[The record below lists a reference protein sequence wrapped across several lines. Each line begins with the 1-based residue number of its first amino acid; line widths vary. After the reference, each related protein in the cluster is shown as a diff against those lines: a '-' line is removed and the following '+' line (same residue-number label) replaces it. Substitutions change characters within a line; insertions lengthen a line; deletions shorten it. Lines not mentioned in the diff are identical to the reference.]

1 MLKGE
6 GSVLINIRSR
16 INEMIVENTNVK
28 TFLITD
34 FPRKAMPGMLYEFN
48 HGDISRPDKRTGKRA
63 SINSTLHIRK
73 ADVEFDWKMKKKM
86 DRLQASVESQSTGKL
101 SDAPREEEKAA
112 LEAIVNLRDSGSGD
126 VRKSAYVEVFLLITI
141 ACDSKKVFKRKIRAL
156 KHNMKNVWG
165 FKYDELKMEQQRAL
179 SAVWMAGDLEIF
191 KDYHGRI
198 MDIDSLAAFY
208 PFLDGSLSVD
218 IGCYIGHRIK
228 DGTGV
233 YIDFMSSPD
242 NQNMLVVGDTGSGKS
257 AFIKALIEG
266 MLAAGMKGYIKDVD
280 GEYLEICQKYGG
292 EWVDFSLAS
301 GKFVDPTII
310 ESALINEIDISRLSK
325 AELLKVKQADAAR
338 YTEAMTLTRGIIGVL
353 VDEFTIKKRNA
364 LEFALLKMWTDA
376 GIDEEDP
383 STWETREKVGIRI
396 LYEQIKNHAFSEDPK
411 VLFKEGSRE
420 LMEDLW
426 TYFEGGQKHLFKYA
440 QSSDWIKD
448 SPLTVFY
455 IASSVDDGLD
465 ERIGTAKMLMIDQMI
480 WQQVKRD
487 RLKKMQ
493 FSFGVDDE
501 FQRLI
506 NNSAAKKSAYRN
518 FTTARKFNYQQ
529 IAGFND
535 PTILKENKGIWNNA
549 KYNVLFTLK
558 KDLIEEIAD
567 SGNIPKEVVGEW
579 LNLPEYGFI
588 FREKKNN
595 REAFDILRAE
605 LPQEELELS
614 KTRGLN

>member
-1 MLKGE
+1 M
-6 GSVLINIRSR
+6 INISSR
-16 INEMIVENTNVK
+16 INQIIIDNTNVK
-28 TFLITD
+28 TFLITG
-34 FPRKAMPGMLYEFN
+34 FPSKAIPGMLYEFN
-48 HGDISRPDKRTGKRA
+48 HGDISKPDKRTGIRA
-63 SINSTLHIRK
+63 SINSMLHIRK
-73 ADVEFDWKMKKKM
+73 ADVQFDWKMTKKM
-86 DRLQASVESQSTGKL
+86 DRLQASVESHSTGKL

-112 LEAIVNLRDSGSGD
+112 LQAIVNLRDSGSGD
-126 VRKSAYVEVFLLITI
+126 VTKSSYVEVFLLVTI
-141 ACDSKKVFKRKIRAL
+141 SCDDKKVFKRKIRAL

-165 FKYDELKMEQQRAL
+165 FKYNELKMEQQRAL

-198 MDIDSLAAFY
+198 MDLDSLAAFY
-208 PFLDGSLSVD
+208 PFLDGSLSAD

-228 DGTGV
+228 DGTAV
-233 YIDFMSSPD
+233 SIDFMSSSD
-242 NQNMLVVGDTGSGKS
+242 NENMLVIGDTGSGKS
-257 AFIKALIEG
+257 AFMKALIEG

-280 GEYLEICQKYGG
+280 GEYLDVCKEYNG
-292 EWVDFSLAS
+292 EWIDFSLAS
-301 GKFVDPTII
+301 GKFVDSTII
-310 ESALINEIDISRLSK
+310 ESSLLEEIDPSRLSET
-325 AELLKVKQADAAR
+325 ELLKAKQADAAR

-353 VDEFTIKKRNA
+353 VDEFTVKKRNA
-364 LEFALLKMWTDA
+364 LEFALLRMWEDA

-383 STWETREKVGIRI
+383 STWGIRKNVGIGI
-396 LYEQIKNHAFSEDPK
+396 LYDYIKKHAFSEDPTI
-411 VLFKEGSRE
+411 LFKKGATE

-426 TYFEGGQKHLFKYA
+426 TYFEGGQKHMFKYA

-465 ERIGTAKMLMIDQMI
+465 ERIGTAKLLMIDQMI

-506 NNSAAKKSAYRN
+506 EKPAARKSAYRN

-535 PTILKENKGIWNNA
+535 PTILKDNKGIWNNA

-558 KDLIEEIAD
+558 KDLIEEIAK
-567 SGNIPKEVVGEW
+567 SGNIPKEVVNEW

-588 FREKKNN
+588 FRQKKNN
-595 REAFDILRAE
+595 KEAFDILRAE
-605 LPQEELELS
+605 LPHEELELS
-614 KTRGLN
+614 KTRGIS